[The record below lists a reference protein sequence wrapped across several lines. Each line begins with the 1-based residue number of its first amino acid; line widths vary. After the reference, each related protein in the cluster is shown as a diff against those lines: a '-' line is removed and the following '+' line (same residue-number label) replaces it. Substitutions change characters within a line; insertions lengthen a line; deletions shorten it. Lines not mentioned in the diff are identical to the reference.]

1 MRADQV
7 PVDPGTILT
16 AAPTPRREALLVAG
30 VATLLGVAISLLALT
45 LTGNLVADSGPFDP
59 GALVRYGLPVAKTV
73 RDLAAAATV
82 GFLITATWI
91 VSGRPDR
98 DPGSLGGA
106 RQPLAR
112 AGVAASVS
120 WGLAS
125 LVTLILTA
133 ADVSGLSVGS
143 PGFVSVVLSFVGQ
156 VDLGRELGVSML
168 AVVVVAN
175 LAILATRLTAI
186 AWAAVFSIVALLPL
200 ALTGHAAGARDHM
213 NAVDSL
219 AFHLVGACLWIG
231 GLAGV
236 LLVSGRLGDQ
246 LATVAN
252 RYSRLAGWCFLT
264 VALSGIVN
272 AALRLG
278 SFSGL
283 LTPYGLLIVGKAV
296 ALGALGLAGLAHRR
310 FTLRRISSGSDDQGG
325 SSSSD
330 AQARIPSGSDP
341 RSRISS
347 GPAENR
353 HWFARLAAVELVVMG
368 GTIGLA
374 VALSQSAPPAPE
386 EALDPVSALLGYP
399 APPTLTTVTYFTE
412 FYPDLLWLTVA
423 VVAAACY
430 LAGVV
435 RLHRRGDVWSIPRT
449 VSWVAGCLVL
459 IMVTSGGI
467 GVYGRLHFSTHM
479 IQHMVLMIVVPF
491 LWVIGAPITLAL
503 RALRTRRDGSLG
515 PRETLLQLVHSRVLR
530 VLGHPLFAEA
540 FFIVSLVAFYY
551 SALFGLAMF
560 THGGHVLM
568 TAHFLLVGYLF
579 IWSLIG
585 TDPGPARPP
594 YAFRLVLLLMAMG
607 FHAIFG
613 ITLMSS
619 GAVLAPDWWHAL
631 GYTDDA
637 ALLAD
642 QQVGGGIAWGA
653 GDLPAFILA
662 IALLVVW
669 FGSDQ
674 RDSRRLDRQADRDG
688 DAELRAYNERLAE
701 LHRRDGGTSDAR

>member
-7 PVDPGTILT
+7 PVDPGTTLT
-16 AAPTPRREALLVAG
+16 AAPAPRREALVVAG
-30 VATLLGVAISLLALT
+30 VATLLGIAISLLALT
-45 LTGNLVADSGPFDP
+45 LTGNLVADTGPFDP
-59 GALVRYGLPVAKTV
+59 GALVRYGLPVAKTI

-91 VSGRPDR
+91 VSARPDP
-98 DPGSLGGA
+98 DAGSLGGA

-112 AGVAASVS
+112 AAVAASVT

-125 LVTLILTA
+125 LATLILTA

-156 VDLGRELGVSML
+156 VDLGRELGVSLL
-168 AVVVVAN
+168 AVIVVAN

-186 AWAAVFSIVALLPL
+186 AWAAVISIVALLPL

-278 SFSGL
+278 SFAGL

-310 FTLRRISSGSDDQGG
+310 FTLRRISSAPGEE
-325 SSSSD
+325 
-330 AQARIPSGSDP
+330 AQR
-341 RSRISS
+341 RISTGIS
-347 GPAENR
+347 TGPGEDR

-374 VALSQSAPPAPE
+374 VALSQSAPPVPE

-399 APPTLTTVTYFTE
+399 APPPLTASTYFTE

-430 LAGVV
+430 LVGVF
-435 RLHRRGDVWSIPRT
+435 RLRRRGDSWSIPRT

-479 IQHMVLMIVVPF
+479 LQHMMLMIVVPF
-491 LWVIGAPITLAL
+491 LWVVGAPITLAL
-503 RALRTRRDGSLG
+503 RALRPRRDGSLG
-515 PRETLLQLVHSRVLR
+515 PRETLLQIVHSRVLG
-530 VLGHPLFAEA
+530 VLGHPLFSEA

-551 SALFGLAMF
+551 SAFFPLAMF

-579 IWSLIG
+579 VWSLIG

-594 YAFRLVLLLMAMG
+594 YPFRLVLLLMAMG

-642 QQVGGGIAWGA
+642 QQKGGGIAWGA
-653 GDLPAFILA
+653 GDLPSFILA

-669 FGSDQ
+669 FGSD
-674 RDSRRLDRQADRDG
+674 RRESRRLDRKADRDG

>member
-1 MRADQV
+1 MRADQA
-7 PVDPGTILT
+7 PVEPGTTLT
-16 AAPTPRREALLVAG
+16 SAPTSRGEAMLIAGIAALVGIA
-30 VATLLGVAISLLALT
+30 VSLLGLT
-45 LTGNLVADSGPFDP
+45 LTGNLVAGTGPFDP
-59 GALVRYGLPVAKTV
+59 GALVRYGLPIAKTV

-91 VSGRPDR
+91 VSSRPER
-98 DPGSLGGA
+98 DPDSLGGA
-106 RQPLAR
+106 RLPLAR
-112 AGVAASVS
+112 AAVGASVG
-120 WGLAS
+120 WALAS
-125 LVTLILTA
+125 LATVILTA
-133 ADVSGLSVGS
+133 ADVSGLPVGS

-156 VDLGRELGVSML
+156 VDLGRELGVSLL

-186 AWAAVFSIVALLPL
+186 AWAAVISVLALLPL
-200 ALTGHAAGARDHM
+200 ALTGHASGARDHM

-278 SFSGL
+278 SFAGL
-283 LTPYGLLIVGKAV
+283 LTTYGVLIIGKTV

-310 FTLRRISSGSDDQGG
+310 FTLRRIGPDD
-325 SSSSD
+325 D
-330 AQARIPSGSDP
+330 
-341 RSRISS
+341 
-347 GPAENR
+347 NR

-374 VALSQSAPPAPE
+374 VALSQSAPPVPD
-386 EALDPVSALLGYP
+386 EALDPVSALLGFP
-399 APPTLTTVTYFTE
+399 APPPLTVARYFTE

-423 VVAAACY
+423 VVAAGCY
-430 LAGVV
+430 LVGVL
-435 RLHRRGDVWSIPRT
+435 RLRRRGDAWSIPRT
-449 VSWVAGCLVL
+449 VSWVAGCFVLV
-459 IMVTSGGI
+459 MVTSGGI

-479 IQHMVLMIVVPF
+479 LQHMMLMIVVPL
-491 LWVIGAPITLAL
+491 LWVVGAPITLAL
-503 RALRTRRDGSLG
+503 RALRPRRDGSLG
-515 PRETLLQLVHSRVLR
+515 PRETLLRIVHSRVLR
-530 VLGHPLFAEA
+530 VLGHPLFSEA

-551 SALFGLAMF
+551 SALFPLAMF

-579 IWSLIG
+579 VWSLIG

-613 ITLMSS
+613 ITMMTS
-619 GAVLAPDWWHAL
+619 GTLLAPDWWHAL

-642 QQVGGGIAWGA
+642 QQTGGGIAWGA
-653 GDLPAFILA
+653 GDLPSFILA

-669 FGSDQ
+669 FGSDK
-674 RDSRRLDRQADRDG
+674 RESRRLDRQADRDG
-688 DAELRAYNERLAE
+688 DAELRAYNERLAAM
-701 LHRRDGGTSDAR
+701 HRRDSGTSDAS